1 VVPEDEYEVFRE
13 TMDSDIKSIA
23 SDESLVCYFEDGSFS
38 VVPKTALVP
47 FCPDHEPYVS
57 YAKKVKRFFNDAAII
72 KATAYW
78 NSGEIPS
85 TFKWLALIEFGY
97 CEKEVVGGGL
107 RTATAGSRAISR
119 KRANSLAMSNADDD
133 IDDDPIDPTSIDAT
147 KRKAKP
153 TAKGSSTP
161 SGPQKMARSVG
172 RPKKASNGTPS
183 AAPFDDGKP
192 TKRKAS
198 IDHSANAVVPVKY
211 NEVPAP
217 SFNPTGT
224 QPGQLFS
231 FC

>member
-1 VVPEDEYEVFRE
+1 MVPEDEYEIFRE
-13 TMDSDIKSIA
+13 TMDSDIKSIS

-85 TFKWLALIEFGY
+85 TFKWLALIELGY

-107 RTATAGSRAISR
+107 RTSATGSGATGR
-119 KRANSLAMSNADDD
+119 KRFNSLTMSNAGDDL
-133 IDDDPIDPTSIDAT
+133 DDELIDPTSVDGA
-147 KRKAKP
+147 KRKMK
-153 TAKGSSTP
+153 TVSKGNSTP
-161 SGPQKMARSVG
+161 SGPQKLARSVG
-172 RPKKASNGTPS
+172 RPKKNNGGTPS
-183 AAPFDDGKP
+183 ATANEDGKP
-192 TKRKAS
+192 IKRKAS
-198 IDHSANAVVPVKY
+198 VDYSSSVAPAKY

-217 SFNPTGT
+217 SFNPAGI
-224 QPGQLFS
+224 QLHS
-231 FC
+231 VPFC